1 MLSSCVSAG
10 AESGV
15 YFAWLAEGAPGR
27 IGTSTGS
34 PAWSPT
40 ADSVVW
46 SGEDGLFLKALSARE
61 PTRLYESAV
70 AGKTAWSPDGMT
82 LAFIDRNRASLVVMD
97 AASGIVQFNEPVSR
111 DVGGAVPHS
120 LLTLGGPSWSP
131 DGSLLAFVC
140 WDGAGD
146 ETCVVQA
153 DGSNRRQVTHLEPS
167 QVDVS
172 SGAVPTLPAASKA
185 GPPSRSPD
193 GAFLAVAA
201 YPEQRG
207 APRGVFVIDIRN
219 GSARRVTSVEPNS
232 AISWFPDGDSV
243 LFSATQEGRSDA
255 LRVAIT
261 ELGEERMTAQLPAGA
276 RNPALSPGGGRL
288 AVESGGEIVVLDRKG
303 IRLEFAVTGLYAT
316 EPAWNRDS
324 TAIVFAAADDP
335 IASYT

>member
-1 MLSSCVSAG
+1 MSAG
-10 AESGV
+10 VESGV
-15 YFAWLAEGAPGR
+15 FVALPEQAAPGW
-27 IGTSTGS
+27 IGASAGS

-46 SGEDGLFLKALSARE
+46 GGEDGLFLKALSARE

-70 AGKTAWSPDGMT
+70 VGKTAWSPDGMT

-111 DVGGAVPHS
+111 NVGGSVPFS

-146 ETCVVQA
+146 EICVIQT

-167 QVDVS
+167 EVDVN
-172 SGAVPTLPAASKA
+172 SGAAPFVPAESNA
-185 GPPSRSPD
+185 GPPSWSPD

-201 YPEQRG
+201 YPERSG
-207 APRGVFVIDIRN
+207 APRGVFVIDLQL
-219 GSARRVTSVEPNS
+219 GSARRVSSVVPNS

-255 LRVAIT
+255 LRVAVK

-276 RNPALSPGGGRL
+276 RHPALASGGGRL
-288 AVESGGEIVVLDRKG
+288 AVESGGEIVVLDRQD
-303 IRLEFAVTGLYAT
+303 IRQEIAVTGLYAT
-316 EPAWNRDS
+316 EPAWNRDG
-324 TAIVFAAADDP
+324 TAIAFAAVDNP
-335 IASYT
+335 ITSYN